1 MSRRMEKV
9 ADLLQV
15 EIADLLQRRV
25 RDPSLEGVLI
35 SVTRIDVTPD
45 LAHAR
50 VHVSVMADDLEQRA
64 VMDALGRSSSFLHRE
79 LVRRIHIRRVPR
91 LHFELDDSIAESQ
104 RMASLLREARATE
117 GVEPD
122 ATP

>member
-9 ADLLQV
+9 ADLLQE

-25 RDPSLEGVLI
+25 RDPSLEDVMI
-35 SVTRIDVTPD
+35 SITHIDITAD

-64 VMDALGRSSSFLHRE
+64 VLDALGRSSSFLHRE
-79 LVRRIHIRRVPR
+79 LVRRLHIRRVPR
-91 LHFELDDSIAESQ
+91 LHFELDDSIAEGA
-104 RMASLLREARATE
+104 RMASLLREVIGGE
-117 GVEPD
+117 GDHTDD
-122 ATP
+122 AP

>member
-9 ADLLQV
+9 ADLLQG

-35 SVTRIDVTPD
+35 SVTHIDVTPD

-50 VHVSVMADDLEQRA
+50 VHVSIMADDLEQRA

-91 LHFELDDSIAESQ
+91 LHFELDNSIAEGA
-104 RMASLLREARATE
+104 RMASLLREVRE
-117 GVEPD
+117 DEDVEPD
-122 ATP
+122 AGP

>member
-1 MSRRMEKV
+1 MEKV
-9 ADLLQV
+9 ADLLQG

-25 RDPSLEGVLI
+25 RDPSLEGVMI
-35 SVTRIDVTPD
+35 SVTHIDVTPD

-79 LVRRIHIRRVPR
+79 LVRRLHIRRVPR
-91 LHFELDDSIAESQ
+91 LHFELDDSIAEGA
-104 RMASLLREARATE
+104 RMASLLREVRE
-117 GVEPD
+117 GESAEPD
-122 ATP
+122 AGP

>member
-1 MSRRMEKV
+1 M
-9 ADLLQV
+9 
-15 EIADLLQRRV
+15 EIADLLQRASATPAR
-25 RDPSLEGVLI
+25 RRPDL
-35 SVTRIDVTPD
+35 RHAYRVTPD

-104 RMASLLREARATE
+104 RMASLLREVRATE

-122 ATP
+122 ALP